1 MLIHIIRQYT
11 KSKVKGK
18 SKLKLTNRLLKIA
31 SLVSENK
38 RLADIGTDHGY
49 IPVYLLNEGKINFA
63 ILADINKGPLE
74 NARSEVKRNKLED
87 KVDLRLGS
95 GIEVLK
101 KGEVDEVII
110 AGMGGILIGELLEAN
125 KEVAYSVDKLILQP
139 MQAQEE
145 LRQYLLNNGYEIF
158 IKDENTDNGY
168 CLCLVENSGE
178 RTFITVQ
185 GTECEFKKEWLD
197 KLDTN
202 KYNKVYISG
211 YELEGKSG
219 GVIAEFLEKNTHME
233 IYFAPGPRITYL
245 DKDIMNRI
253 YNLSPIIHL
262 NDKEASEYTNKSDL
276 HQAIEEI
283 HEKSNNSVFITL
295 GPKGVLY
302 KEKNNDPI
310 IVEGYNAQV
319 IDTIG
324 AGDSHIAGIIGA
336 KSMEYDNISVCKIAN
351 KIAAKV
357 VSTKGPK
364 LENKINIEEI

>member
-110 AGMGGILIGELLEAN
+110 AGMGGILICELLEAN

-145 LRQYLLNNGYEIF
+145 LRQYLLNNGYEIL
-158 IKDENTDNGY
+158 DE
-168 CLCLVENSGE
+168 CLE
-178 RTFITVQ
+178 
-185 GTECEFKKEWLD
+185 KEDFRLYEIIVA
-197 KLDTN
+197 
-202 KYNKVYISG
+202 KYTG
-211 YELEGKSG
+211 
-219 GVIAEFLEKNTHME
+219 KNTHLE
-233 IYFAPGPRITYL
+233 
-245 DKDIMNRI
+245 
-253 YNLSPIIHL
+253 
-262 NDKEASEYTNKSDL
+262 
-276 HQAIEEI
+276 
-283 HEKSNNSVFITL
+283 
-295 GPKGVLY
+295 
-302 KEKNNDPI
+302 
-310 IVEGYNAQV
+310 
-319 IDTIG
+319 
-324 AGDSHIAGIIGA
+324 
-336 KSMEYDNISVCKIAN
+336 DNIYYEVGKKLIEN
-351 KIAAKV
+351 KDELLV
-357 VSTKGPK
+357 EFV
-364 LENKINIEEI
+364 ENKIKKYNNIISKLGNKDTEAVIAKRNLANERIEKLKELI